1 MSFFEKIKKSVS
13 GVSVDSASQI
23 ENEKVAAVVSAIE
36 PEKAPLEIV
45 EAMAGDIK
53 PVEPERIALRAVS
66 GEMVEAECM
75 RIIPILCQKA
85 EESPKLRPEVSKLI
99 DIFFE
104 LERAGNDSE
113 LLEALR
119 KAESRYRA

>member
-13 GVSVDSASQI
+13 SVSVDRVSQI

-36 PEKAPLEIV
+36 PEKAPLENV
-45 EAMAGDIK
+45 EAMAGDMK

-85 EESPKLRPEVSKLI
+85 EESPKLRPEISAII
-99 DIFFE
+99 DEFLE
-104 LERAGNDSE
+104 LERAGNESA
-113 LLEALR
+113 LLVRL
-119 KAESRYRA
+119 KQAESRFTG